1 MDAGLRN
8 RRLDDLYAGRKAVPC
23 LWCLRGVK
31 RHKATIEHLRPRCL
45 GGGNE
50 LNNLDVACRK
60 CNTSRNHAAWVPA
73 RGPLD
78 PFPRLNINLPTAT
91 RLRWA
96 LRLKFI

>member
-1 MDAGLRN
+1 MDTGTRN
-8 RRLDDLYAGRKAVPC
+8 RRLDDLYAGRPQVSC

-31 RHKATIEHLRPRCL
+31 RHKATIEHVQPRSL
-45 GGGNE
+45 GGGDE
-50 LNNLDVACRK
+50 PDNLDVACRK
-60 CNTSRNHAAWVPA
+60 CNTSRNHSAWVPA

-78 PFPRLNINLPTAT
+78 PFPRLNLLPAT